1 MSGEIRHGGTY
12 VNAHVIEVDQVTA
25 DRIKARMEPHLSPEQ
40 NRILGEVLSES
51 LGITKAESDESLV
64 HRFVN
69 AKTVQGR
76 SHRTIHAYID
86 AIKRFSKFS
95 GIPLALVTA
104 DDIRAFLGDLMSRG
118 VSQVTVGNYKRF
130 LSSFY
135 QWCEDEDVIA
145 KSPMKKVGVIKVPK
159 IVKKPFSDKEIE
171 LLRIECTDTRDRAIF
186 ETLLSTGCRV
196 TELSGMNRSEL
207 DMANNSIIALGKGNK
222 ERLVYFS
229 DAAKVRISNYLETR
243 NDSNDALFVSSTIRN
258 GMFIRLGKSSIETI
272 MRKLG
277 ARAGVENCHPHR
289 FRRTMATNAI
299 KRGMPIEQVQK
310 LLGHE
315 DLKTTMRY
323 AIVDQ
328 ELVATNARRLIG

>member
-1 MSGEIRHGGTY
+1 MSGEIRQGGTY
-12 VNAHVIEVDQVTA
+12 VNAHVIDVDQVTA

-51 LGITKAESDESLV
+51 LGITKAETDESLV

-76 SHRTIHAYID
+76 SKRTIHQYVD

-95 GIPLALVTA
+95 GIPLALATA
-104 DDIRAFLGDLMSRG
+104 DDIRSFLGDMMARG
-118 VSQVTVGNYKRF
+118 ISQVTVGNYKRF

-145 KSPMKKVGVIKVPK
+145 KSPMKKVGVIKTPK

-171 LLRIECTDTRDRAIF
+171 LLRIECTDMRDRAIF
-186 ETLLSTGCRV
+186 EMLLSSGARV
-196 TELSGMNRSEL
+196 SELIGMNRSEL
-207 DMANNSIIALGKGNK
+207 DMASNSIIVLGKGNK

-229 DAAKVRISNYLETR
+229 DAAKVRIKNYLETR
-243 NDSNDALFVSSTIRN
+243 NDSNDALFVSSQLRN
-258 GMFIRLGKSSIETI
+258 GTYIRIGASRVEKIMQDLGQ
-272 MRKLG
+272 
-277 ARAGVENCHPHR
+277 RAGVENCHPHR

>member
-1 MSGEIRHGGTY
+1 MSGEIRQGGTY

-51 LGITKAESDESLV
+51 LGITKAETDESLV

-69 AKTVQGR
+69 AKAVQGR
-76 SHRTIHAYID
+76 SQRTIAAYID
-86 AIKRFSKFS
+86 GIKRFSNFTKA
-95 GIPLALVTA
+95 PLITATA
-104 DDIRAFLGDLMSRG
+104 DDIRAFLMDMVDRD
-118 VSQVTVGNYKRF
+118 VSQVTVGNYKRY
-130 LSSFY
+130 LSSFFL
-135 QWCEDEDVIA
+135 WCEDEEVIA
-145 KSPMKKVGVIKVPK
+145 RSPMRKIGAIKVPK
-159 IVKKPFSDKEIE
+159 IIKKPFSDKEIE
-171 LLRIECTDTRDRAIF
+171 LLRIECTDVRDRAIF
-186 ETLLSTGCRV
+186 EMLLSSGARV
-196 TELSGMNRSEL
+196 SELVGMNRSDL
-207 DMANNSIIALGKGNK
+207 DMANNSIIVLGKGNK
-222 ERLVYFS
+222 ERLTYFS
-229 DAAKVRISNYLETR
+229 DAAKVRVQNYLDTR
-243 NDSNDALFVSSTIRN
+243 QDKNDALFLAQNKKDGKHHRIGPAGVEIVMRN
-258 GMFIRLGKSSIETI
+258 LGKS
-272 MRKLG
+272 
-277 ARAGVENCHPHR
+277 AGVENCHPHR